1 MMNAPLSVTVD
12 GQPVK
17 SENNLRSDWS
27 TQNLMETLF
36 LSKLAPGTHR
46 VKLEVLSALVAKDDL
61 VGLPRNAPPA
71 DWPPAK
77 KRWTRAAEVELTVYP
92 RDAMVISQTQEPS
105 LDPVRNGSLSVKSVI
120 IHSKGAQ
127 AQAVLAFNLPEKDSV
142 PMSFDVA
149 VRLGGQT
156 IPCGN
161 MWSMKTV
168 HGGSYS
174 GEELT
179 VDIARPAAEIK
190 TADIILTP
198 NPNPIEHMASVERI
212 WGGQIVFSNVPLKR
226 LDLNGAPSPELSFGP
241 VVERVLNLNDNGI
254 TDCLD
259 LDSGKVV
266 SLRELKMD
274 SDYPQ
279 VYLPTTGIA
288 IVPPKA
294 KKPIT
299 VISKNTVAG
308 HCPEENK
315 NKEWT
320 DESPQ
325 ESVDSQAA
333 ATLDFINGVSD
344 NAPGSE
350 GLPNTFR
357 FKTRTGHVGL
367 LQITGFTE
375 HPRGVKLRY
384 KLVQNGGTIKKTN
397 SAVSQTK
404 RTYSSFDQPAAAADE
419 ETLPSGSIN
428 FQNVPLEQVL
438 KVYEALSGRTVIRG
452 TLPIISITLQSATP
466 LTRIQT
472 LQLFDSVLAENG
484 IAMVLAGDHAVKAVP
499 VATAASENPP
509 EITLPWASLPD
520 SSSPMTRTV
529 TVKNLQA
536 VEVVPMLMPF
546 SKLPNS
552 MVVIQDR
559 NLLILRD
566 YSSSIKQELKLLE
579 TLEQNPPHAPVPAA
593 VAAVENALA
602 AQPPVVVE
610 TFPVSGVRDVPP
622 GEVEI
627 RVRFSKPM
635 TDGSWSW
642 STAWESSAPE
652 FIGPPHYEADGRTC
666 VVKVKLAPGQTYAFW
681 LNSEKFLNFRDAEN
695 RPAIP
700 YLLIFQTKQK

>member
-1 MMNAPLSVTVD
+1 
-12 GQPVK
+12 
-17 SENNLRSDWS
+17 
-27 TQNLMETLF
+27 
-36 LSKLAPGTHR
+36 
-46 VKLEVLSALVAKDDL
+46 
-61 VGLPRNAPPA
+61 
-71 DWPPAK
+71 
-77 KRWTRAAEVELTVYP
+77 
-92 RDAMVISQTQEPS
+92 
-105 LDPVRNGSLSVKSVI
+105 
-120 IHSKGAQ
+120 
-127 AQAVLAFNLPEKDSV
+127 
-142 PMSFDVA
+142 
-149 VRLGGQT
+149 
-156 IPCGN
+156 
-161 MWSMKTV
+161 
-168 HGGSYS
+168 
-174 GEELT
+174 
-179 VDIARPAAEIK
+179 
-190 TADIILTP
+190 
-198 NPNPIEHMASVERI
+198 
-212 WGGQIVFSNVPLKR
+212 
-226 LDLNGAPSPELSFGP
+226 
-241 VVERVLNLNDNGI
+241 
-254 TDCLD
+254 
-259 LDSGKVV
+259 
-266 SLRELKMD
+266 
-274 SDYPQ
+274 
-279 VYLPTTGIA
+279 
-288 IVPPKA
+288 
-294 KKPIT
+294 
-299 VISKNTVAG
+299 
-308 HCPEENK
+308 
-315 NKEWT
+315 
-320 DESPQ
+320 
-325 ESVDSQAA
+325 
-333 ATLDFINGVSD
+333 
-344 NAPGSE
+344 
-350 GLPNTFR
+350 
-357 FKTRTGHVGL
+357 
-367 LQITGFTE
+367 
-375 HPRGVKLRY
+375 
-384 KLVQNGGTIKKTN
+384 
-397 SAVSQTK
+397 
-404 RTYSSFDQPAAAADE
+404 
-419 ETLPSGSIN
+419 
-428 FQNVPLEQVL
+428 
-438 KVYEALSGRTVIRG
+438 
-452 TLPIISITLQSATP
+452 
-466 LTRIQT
+466 
-472 LQLFDSVLAENG
+472 VLAENG